1 MLVLVAALVAL
12 GASGVTRPRPVV
24 GARAGVT
31 SGDRPLLAP
40 SALLAAISSVP
51 RSLVDSIGANGERS
65 VLTVTKDQPPLAAGG
80 KLRLVY
86 VGAEYCP
93 WCALM
98 RWPLV
103 MALSR
108 FGTFSGLK
116 VTSSAANDGDL
127 PTLSFLGAH
136 FTSRYL
142 VFTPYEAADRDG
154 APLQAVPAAVSS
166 LYARYDG
173 TGDEPTVFTGGPSP
187 GIPFLDIGNRFVSSG
202 DPSEFDHAYEAL
214 SHADPG
220 TVADALVSPGS
231 TLGRAMDAPAF
242 IAEANFITAAIC
254 ACDARRAPLGLAD
267 AWRASRGVGA
277 CLDGTDRMRPRHD
290 A

>member
-1 MLVLVAALVAL
+1 MLILVATLVAL
-12 GASGVTRPRPVV
+12 GVAGGSRPPIAT
-24 GARAGVT
+24 GPGAGVT
-31 SGDRPLLAP
+31 SGDRPLPAP
-40 SALLAAISSVP
+40 ASVVAAISRVL
-51 RSLVDSIGANGERS
+51 RSPADLVGANSEQS
-65 VLTVTKDQPPLAAGG
+65 VFTVTRSQPTLAVGG

-116 VTSSAANDGDL
+116 VTSSAASDGDI

-142 VFTPYEAADRDG
+142 VFTSYEAADRNG
-154 APLQAVPAAVSS
+154 APLQAVPAEVSR

-173 TGDEPTVFTGGPSP
+173 TGDRPTAFTGGPSP
-187 GIPFLDIGNRFVSSG
+187 GIPFLDVGNRFVSSG
-202 DPSEFDHAYEAL
+202 DPSVFDKAYGVIAHAA
-214 SHADPG
+214 PG
-220 TVADALVSPGS
+220 MVAEALVSPGS

-242 IAEANFITAAIC
+242 VAEANFITAAIC
-254 ACDARRAPLGLAD
+254 ACDAHVPRSVSQMPGVRAAASVLAS
-267 AWRASRGVGA
+267 AGQVG
-277 CLDGTDRMRPRHD
+277 
-290 A
+290 